1 MFREKQKNQDE
12 VIKQADFDYQLID
25 DRIDTQKKHI
35 DDINNR
41 SKDLADSKK
50 ADLNK
55 SITDISNYEED
66 VRKVRTE
73 IAELQRQVIDHS
85 KVNDKHKKL
94 HTMEAKLENTC
105 SKHKKDLGF
114 FQTHDDCPTCQQVID
129 DSI

>member
-1 MFREKQKNQDE
+1 MNIMFREKQKNQDE

-66 VRKVRTE
+66 VRK
-73 IAELQRQVIDHS
+73 
-85 KVNDKHKKL
+85 
-94 HTMEAKLENTC
+94 
-105 SKHKKDLGF
+105 G
-114 FQTHDDCPTCQQVID
+114 
-129 DSI
+129 